1 MQLYLNFK
9 MLGNEMVVGCS
20 PSDAGII
27 TVWNISS
34 ASEIMHF
41 HGCISASNSLA
52 TIGSSFIAAS
62 QINNPCHPETSES
75 TSSAPICLWTWNTP
89 HIHDKIY
96 PPEKIGPLTCTTNG
110 TYLMGGGISGQLHIW
125 EMPTKQLIRS
135 WRGHKKPV
143 SCSILTDDESLLV
156 SGGDDGFINVW
167 PLIRILDVA
176 EGSDGDREMHLPFL
190 YSWDAHSLPVTGL
203 VCGVGGCNAILVS
216 CSLDC
221 TVKIW
226 SLGLGSHLRTL
237 GMPCAINCV
246 VVDPSENAL
255 YAGGTDG
262 NIYVGVLKVFSRLR
276 DGIGDENGIIGSLFD
291 HSGPITALGFSMD
304 GVTLVSASEDC
315 TIRLW
320 DTCSNCVIRV
330 LNHCRG
336 PVSSILILPML
347 PQVSGTFNHG
357 LQLPTQ
363 SIFKGVGSFG
373 DYNYSK
379 DVSRLFLPKIGKT
392 SIAVESECYS
402 MGIMERRI
410 KELEAMK
417 SNLSIVNEDRQRA
430 LDMLDK
436 LIGIY
441 HKVSGLCTSEAM
453 TQNDKRDTKKEQGS
467 DSILFLHERIEEG
480 RRML

>member
-1 MQLYLNFK
+1 
-9 MLGNEMVVGCS
+9 
-20 PSDAGII
+20 
-27 TVWNISS
+27 
-34 ASEIMHF
+34 
-41 HGCISASNSLA
+41 
-52 TIGSSFIAAS
+52 
-62 QINNPCHPETSES
+62 
-75 TSSAPICLWTWNTP
+75 
-89 HIHDKIY
+89 
-96 PPEKIGPLTCTTNG
+96 
-110 TYLMGGGISGQLHIW
+110 MGGGISGQLHIW
-125 EMPTKQLIRS
+125 DIPTRRLIRS
-135 WRGHKKPV
+135 WRAHKKSV
-143 SCSILTDDESLLV
+143 SCSILTDDESCLV

-176 EGSDGDREMHLPFL
+176 EGLDPQMHLPFL

-226 SLGLGSHLRTL
+226 SLGLGTHLRTL
-237 GMPCAINCV
+237 RMPCAIDCV
-246 VVDPSENAL
+246 VVDPSEHAL

-262 NIYVGVLKVFSRLR
+262 NIYVGVLKVFSRSR
-276 DGIGDENGIIGSLFD
+276 DGIGDEDGIIGSLFY

-320 DTCSNCVIRV
+320 DTCSSCVIRV
-330 LNHCRG
+330 LSHCRD
-336 PVSSILILPML
+336 PVSNILVLPML

-357 LQLPTQ
+357 LQMPKSVL
-363 SIFKGVGSFG
+363 KGVGSFG

-379 DVSRLFLPKIGKT
+379 DVSRLLLPKIGKI
-392 SIAVESECYS
+392 SMAVESECHS
-402 MGIMERRI
+402 MGILERRI

-417 SNLSIVNEDRQRA
+417 SNLAIVSEDRQRA

-436 LIGIY
+436 MIEVY

-453 TQNDKRDTKKEQGS
+453 TRNEKRDTEKEQGN
-467 DSILFLHERIEEG
+467 DSILFLHESIEEG
-480 RRML
+480 RRMLQ